1 MMSQIILAIVS
12 FFTMA
17 ASTVALSD
25 VTLNPARTIVING
38 PITGS
43 IVGPISRALDKLAAD
58 KSQPVDLVI
67 ASPGGSVVAG
77 YLIIDKM
84 EALKS
89 SGLKFRC
96 AVRQVAAS
104 MAFQMLLHCDE
115 RLTTPFSFLLWHP
128 VRIFFQGAL
137 TADVA
142 RVASAQ
148 LRDTD
153 KIIRADLYANLP
165 MEKKLVDWHFTNETL
180 HHAKSMVTS
189 CPGFFN
195 YVGVGIGNLYND
207 DDVLLNTAELGGF
220 SLQSGGMVYIHERFI
235 GSNAIDGKG
244 N

>member
-1 MMSQIILAIVS
+1 MMSQIILAMIS

-25 VTLNPARTIVING
+25 VTLNPSRTIVING

-43 IVGPISRALDKLAAD
+43 IVGPVSNAFDKLAKD
-58 KSQPVDLVI
+58 KSEPIDLVI

-77 YLIIDKM
+77 YLLIDKM
-84 EALKS
+84 EALKN
-89 SGLKFRC
+89 SGVKFRC
-96 AVRQVAAS
+96 TVRQVAAS

-115 RLTTPFSFLLWHP
+115 RNTTPFAFLLWHP

-137 TADVA
+137 TADA
-142 RVASAQ
+142 AKIAAAQ

-153 KIIRADLYANLP
+153 EIIRADLYANLP
-165 MEKKLVDWHFTNETL
+165 MKKSSIDWHFTNETL

-195 YVGVGIGNLYND
+195 YVGIGIGNLYND

-220 SLQSGGMVYIHERFI
+220 SLQAGGMVYIHERFI
-235 GSNAIDGKG
+235 GSNTIDAKG